1 MQPVINQHIELIP
14 SAIHGE
20 KACIA
25 GTRIRV
31 QDIYVL
37 HELEKLSPHDIVA
50 RYPQL
55 SLSDVHAAMVYYW
68 DNQQLIQQQL
78 KLGHDIAEQARQSNP
93 AKLPPLMEGL
103 SSNADSV
110 SP

>member
-1 MQPVINQHIELIP
+1 MQPAISQHIELVP
-14 SAIHGE
+14 SAIHGQ

-37 HELEKLSPHDIVA
+37 HELKKQSPHEIVA

-55 SLSDVHAAMVYYW
+55 SLADVHAAMAYYW
-68 DNQQLIQQQL
+68 DNQHLIQEQL
-78 KLGHDIAEQARQSNP
+78 KHGDEVAEAVKKSSP
-93 AKLPPLMEGL
+93 PKLPSHMEGM
-103 SSNADSV
+103 SPDADSL

>member
-1 MQPVINQHIELIP
+1 MQPIVKQHIEFLP
-14 SAIHGE
+14 SAIHGK

-37 HELEKLSPHDIVA
+37 HELEQLTPHEIVL

-55 SLSDVHAAMVYYW
+55 SLADVYAGMTYYW
-68 DNQQLIQQQL
+68 DNQAEILEQI
-78 KLGHDIAEQARQSNP
+78 KLGRKVAEDIKKDNTPRLP
-93 AKLPPLMEGL
+93 ALTERMRTD
-103 SSNADSV
+103 ADSI
-110 SP
+110 SS